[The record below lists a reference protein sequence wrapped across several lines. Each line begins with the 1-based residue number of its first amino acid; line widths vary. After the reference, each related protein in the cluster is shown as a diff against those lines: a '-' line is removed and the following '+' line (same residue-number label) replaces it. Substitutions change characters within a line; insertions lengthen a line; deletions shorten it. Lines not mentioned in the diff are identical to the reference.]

1 MREDV
6 LTPLQNVYD
15 VLQAR
20 NTVASE
26 AEAVM
31 SALIEELEDIN
42 DSVESTKQSKD
53 VLAHQDEEE
62 PQDVLETEITR
73 LLKRVLGEYTDCL
86 YVSNQVAHPSI
97 ADPNR
102 NRDRPMVL
110 LNRTDID
117 AELSALSSRLSSARI
132 DEEKWTGG
140 LRAQIDGL

>member
-6 LTPLQNVYD
+6 LAPLQNVYD

-62 PQDVLETEITR
+62 PQDVLETEITS
-73 LLKRVLGEYTDCL
+73 LLKRVLGEYSDCL
-86 YVSNQVAHPSI
+86 
-97 ADPNR
+97 
-102 NRDRPMVL
+102 
-110 LNRTDID
+110 
-117 AELSALSSRLSSARI
+117 SRCF
-132 DEEKWTGG
+132 
-140 LRAQIDGL
+140 